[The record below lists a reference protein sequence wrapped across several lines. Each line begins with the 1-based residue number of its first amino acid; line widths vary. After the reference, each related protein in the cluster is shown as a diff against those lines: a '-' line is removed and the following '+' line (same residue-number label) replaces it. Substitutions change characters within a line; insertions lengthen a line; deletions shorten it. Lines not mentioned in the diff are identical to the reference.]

1 MQINEEYFNSEEFK
15 ELLNNYETS
24 MKTGNQIF
32 MDVDDLVD
40 IADYYNQEGKA
51 DEAMEVIDYALQM
64 YPNATLPNVFM
75 ARDALTNQDFDKAH
89 EYLDRIEEHDDPD
102 YHYLKAEIMIAEGH
116 IEEADRYLRDYG
128 LTVDAD
134 EHEDFVKDCANLY
147 VDYGVND
154 KAYEW
159 MMRSRGDNSND
170 FKELMARTL
179 FGLGKFKDSERIFN
193 ELIDSNPYSIRYWK
207 ALAGVQLMAEDY
219 SDAISSSEYA
229 IAIDPTDSE
238 GLLCKANAL
247 MHLQNYEEAAKY
259 YKRYTELEAFDELGF
274 FHLGVCH
281 IYMGKYEKALDE
293 LLMAER
299 IAAPSSNALL
309 QIYQELAFCY
319 SALKQ
324 PDRALDMIDRTENMT
339 DDHDNFLV
347 IKGHILLEN
356 GLLQEAEKI
365 WKQALVDSGF
375 SPSIMLRIIVSL
387 YDNHYL
393 KAAYTLMKKFS
404 ETIEEEGEFPTEGYS
419 YMALCCHDLGYKEE
433 FLEYLGIAV
442 EKNPT
447 QAKTILG
454 QLFPPDTDVN
464 DYYSYMYHQLNK

>member
-24 MKTGNQIF
+24 MKAGDTPF

-40 IADYYNQEGKA
+40 IADYYNQAGDV
-51 DEAMEVIDYALQM
+51 DEAMEAVDFALQL
-64 YPNATLPNVFM
+64 YPTATLPNVFM
-75 ARDALTNQDFDKAH
+75 ARDALTNQDFSKAR
-89 EYLDRIEEHDDPD
+89 EYLDRIEDHDDPD

-116 IEEADRYLRDYG
+116 IDDADHYLRDYG

-134 EHEDFVKDCANLY
+134 EHEDFVKDCANLFI
-147 VDYGVND
+147 DYGINY

-159 MMRSRGDNSND
+159 MMRSMGDNSND

-179 FGLGKFKDSERIFN
+179 FGLGKFKDSERLFN
-193 ELIDSNPYSIRYWK
+193 ELIDSNPYSIKYWK

-219 SDAISSSEYA
+219 TNAIKSSEYA

-259 YKRYTELEAFDELGF
+259 YQKYSELEPFDELGF
-274 FHLGVCH
+274 FHHGVCL
-281 IYMGKYEKALDE
+281 IYMGKHEKALKE
-293 LLMAER
+293 LLKAER
-299 IAAPSSNALL
+299 ISSPNSDALL

-324 PDRALDMIDRTENMT
+324 PNKALEMIDKTEDLT
-339 DDHDNFLV
+339 DDHNNFLV
-347 IKGHILLEN
+347 IKGHIMMEN
-356 GLLQEAEKI
+356 GLVEGAEKV
-365 WKQALVDSGF
+365 WKKALIDSNF
-375 SPSIMLRIIVSL
+375 SSTTLLRIIVSL

-393 KAAYTLMKKFS
+393 KPAYNMLKKYCDSSS
-404 ETIEEEGEFPTEGYS
+404 EDVDFPSEGYS
-419 YMALCCHDLGYKEE
+419 YMALFCHDLGYKEE
-433 FLEYLGIAV
+433 FLKYLSIAV
-442 EKNPT
+442 EKDPQ
-447 QAKTILG
+447 QARTILG
-454 QLFPPDTDVN
+454 PLFPPNTDVN
-464 DYYSYMYHQLNK
+464 DYYNYMTHQLNQ

>member
-1 MQINEEYFNSEEFK
+1 MQISEEYFNSEEFK

-24 MKTGNQIF
+24 MKTDNQLF

-40 IADYYNQEGKA
+40 IADYYNQEGKL
-51 DEAMEVIDYALQM
+51 DEAMEVIDYALQL

-89 EYLDRIEEHDDPD
+89 EYLDRIEDKDDPD
-102 YHYLKAEIMIAEGH
+102 YHYMKAEIMIAEGD
-116 IEEADRYLRDYG
+116 IEQADRYLRDYG

-147 VDYGVND
+147 IDYGIND

-193 ELIDSNPYSIRYWK
+193 ELIDRNPYSAKYWK

-259 YKRYTELEAFDELGF
+259 YKKYTDLEAFDELGF
-274 FHLGVCH
+274 FHLGVCY
-281 IYMGKYEKALDE
+281 IYMGNLDKALDL

-299 IAAPSSNALL
+299 LAAPSSSSLL

-319 SALKQ
+319 SSMKQ
-324 PDRALDMIDRTENMT
+324 LDRAIEMIDKTEELT
-339 DDHDNFLV
+339 DDHNNYLV
-347 IKGHILLEN
+347 IKGHIYTENNLLE
-356 GLLQEAEKI
+356 EAEKV
-365 WKQALVDSGF
+365 WRQALVDSGF
-375 SPSIMLRIIVSL
+375 SPSILLRIIVSL
-387 YDNHYL
+387 YDNQYIDVS
-393 KAAYTLMKKFS
+393 YRMMKEFFGVL
-404 ETIEEEGEFPTEGYS
+404 EENNKFPTEGFS

-433 FLEYLGIAV
+433 FLKYLAIAV
-442 EKNPT
+442 ERNPS
-447 QAKTILG
+447 QAKVILEK
-454 QLFPPDTDVN
+454 LFPPETDVN
-464 DYYSYMYHQLNK
+464 DYYNYMYHLLNK